1 MNSET
6 IVALMNDPI
15 AQELVHA
22 PIHARLAYN
31 ALDGSPRVIPIGYLW
46 NGETFVMGSP
56 VNAPKVKALQADPRV
71 ALTIDT
77 STFPPHVLLVR
88 GTAAL
93 EIVEGVPD
101 EFIESSRRFV
111 GDAGMAEWSA
121 GVRALYK
128 QMAIIRV
135 TPSWVKIFDFETRLP
150 GPVEELIRESAE
162 KSGFITEHELRT

>member
-1 MNSET
+1 MNHET
-6 IVALMNDPI
+6 IVALMEDPV
-15 AQELVHA
+15 AQELVQA

-46 NGETFVMGSP
+46 NGKTFVMGSP
-56 VNAPKVKALQADPRV
+56 VNAPKVKALRAHPRV

-111 GDAGMAEWSA
+111 GDAGMAEWTA

-135 TPSWVKIFDFETRLP
+135 TPTWVKIFDFETRLP
-150 GPVEELIRESAE
+150 GPVEELIRENA
-162 KSGFITEHELRT
+162 G